1 LNGEIVDTDQAM
13 AECAGWRAMRSV
25 LLLCRSMSAV
35 VDQEL
40 KDGFGLRLI
49 DFQIL
54 KQLQATD
61 SGTCLLGEL
70 ARELIVHATTVSIAT
85 ERLAE
90 RELVL
95 RHAHPTDRRATLVS
109 ITDEGRALTEAA
121 TAALEAAEF
130 GLACL
135 SPDQLAALSCVES
148 YGRTASG
155 DQGGRILGP

>member
-1 LNGEIVDTDQAM
+1 M
-13 AECAGWRAMRSV
+13 AEPAGWQAMRSV

-40 KDGFGLRLI
+40 KDGFRLRVI

-61 SGTCLLGEL
+61 SGTCPLGEV
-70 ARELIVHATTVSIAT
+70 ARELFVHTTTVSNAT
-85 ERLAE
+85 ARLAA
-90 RELVL
+90 RDLVL

-121 TAALEAAEF
+121 TVALEAAEF
-130 GLACL
+130 GLAGL
-135 SPDQLAALSCVES
+135 TADQLAALSHVES
-148 YGRTASG
+148 YTRTA
-155 DQGGRILGP
+155 RE